1 MEKTFDAKL
10 ARLAAQPDS
19 DDFILADAK
28 DADMAFGMAAPGQD
42 RSGQPDGY
50 QSLHDYR
57 QRMVENVQQGDIDI
71 MLMSASTC
79 DLLARQQQ
87 VFADSAVTPAFRGND
102 ATDIWAAS
110 GGQYLQQ
117 PSLPF
122 RTASLAR
129 AGDRKGDIQDKG
141 KPTASF
147 GADLAL
153 YSITF
158 NNDVQL
164 DRQTLLAY
172 QQFREEAAAIGL
184 RHFLEVF
191 DPNAP
196 AAPIDDVG
204 RFVNDNIART
214 LAGIAGDDRPLF
226 LKIAYHGPA
235 ALEQLVNYDPT
246 LIVGILG
253 GAAGTTYDAFLQ
265 LAEARKY
272 GARAALYGRM
282 INQAEHQGDFIRHL
296 RLLADQQL
304 DDPADAVKSYHAALE
319 KRDIAP
325 RRKLSDDLEATIQR
339 G

>member
-1 MEKTFDAKL
+1 MMTKTFDQKL
-10 ARLAAQPDS
+10 ALLAQPGDS
-19 DDFILADAK
+19 DAFILADAK
-28 DADMAFGMAAPGQD
+28 DADMAFGIAAPGTDPRQGAD
-42 RSGQPDGY
+42 CY
-50 QSLHDYR
+50 YSLLDYR
-57 QRMVENVQQGDIDI
+57 QRIVENVEQGDIDI

-79 DLLARQQQ
+79 DLLAREQQL
-87 VFADSAVTPAFRGND
+87 FANSAVTAAFRGND
-102 ATDIWAAS
+102 ATDIWAAA

-117 PSLPF
+117 ASLPF
-122 RTASLAR
+122 RTASLATGGKDDEGG
-129 AGDRKGDIQDKG
+129 AAKG
-141 KPTASF
+141 PF

-164 DRQTLLAY
+164 DRQTLVAY
-172 QQFREEAAAIGL
+172 QQFRQEASAAGV

-196 AAPIDDVG
+196 AAPIEDVG
-204 RFVNDNIART
+204 RFVSDNIART
-214 LAGIAGDDRPLF
+214 LAGIAGPERPLF

-235 ALEQLVNYDPT
+235 AMEQLVNYDPT
-246 LIVGILG
+246 LVVGILG

-296 RLLADQQL
+296 RLLGDRQI
-304 DDPADAVKSYHAALE
+304 DDPAEAVKSYHAALE
-319 KRDIAP
+319 KRDITP
-325 RRKLSDDLEATIQR
+325 RRKLSEDLEATIKR
-339 G
+339 T